1 MKTEIKLSDK
11 AIKFY
16 CDWNSITL
24 EDVSEIDRY
33 EIKCMEQYANKVSR
47 ESKEA
52 EAINFL
58 DWVAKMD
65 YPVLIGGKTKPDI
78 DYYKYKTWD
87 DLYKDFIR
95 RKSKQEQP

>member
-33 EIKCMEQYANKVSR
+33 EIKCMEQFAQQEKR
-47 ESKEA
+47 ETAIEFA
-52 EAINFL
+52 EHVLNEVMP
-58 DWVAKMD
+58 DAKILNN
-65 YPVLIGGKTKPDI
+65 YVGYGGMYGK
-78 DYYKYKTWD
+78 W
-87 DLYKDFIR
+87 
-95 RKSKQEQP
+95 KSNQEGE

>member
-33 EIKCMEQYANKVSR
+33 EIKCMEQFAQQEKR
-47 ESKEA
+47 
-52 EAINFL
+52 
-58 DWVAKMD
+58 
-65 YPVLIGGKTKPDI
+65 VLLEWIEEHLGFDAWFGNVDI
-78 DYYKYKTWD
+78 DIILSQFNEW
-87 DLYKDFIR
+87 
-95 RKSKQEQP
+95 KSNQQEGER